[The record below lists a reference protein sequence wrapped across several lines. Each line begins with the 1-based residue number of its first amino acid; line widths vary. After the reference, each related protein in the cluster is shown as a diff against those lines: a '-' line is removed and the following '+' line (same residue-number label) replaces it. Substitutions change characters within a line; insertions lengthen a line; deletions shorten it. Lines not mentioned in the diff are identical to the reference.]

1 MKLLRLATR
10 RVDKPGRV
18 GTPLDGPAA
27 ILNGQVLGFRNE
39 AQHLETSV
47 SRLPFVALSDSLL
60 ADFRPSWAHTNSV
73 IGPLIRQRNRIS
85 RQRGGNV
92 VLAGLLD
99 GGQVRSYDQKS

>member
-1 MKLLRLATR
+1 MAQPPSRTVKSLVSGTKLST
-10 RVDKPGRV
+10 
-18 GTPLDGPAA
+18 
-27 ILNGQVLGFRNE
+27 F
-39 AQHLETSV
+39 ETSV